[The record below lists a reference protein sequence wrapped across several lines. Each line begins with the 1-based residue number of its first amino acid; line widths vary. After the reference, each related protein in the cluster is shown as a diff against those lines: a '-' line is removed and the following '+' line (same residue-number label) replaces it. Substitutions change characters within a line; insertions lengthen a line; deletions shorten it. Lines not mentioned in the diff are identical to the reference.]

1 LKTLFFTATVVK
13 FEYFSSLNEFQIR
26 SYSAVLYMK
35 SEDKNMQLE
44 DIGKMIYL
52 LLSVLRI
59 LCA

>member
-1 LKTLFFTATVVK
+1 
-13 FEYFSSLNEFQIR
+13 
-26 SYSAVLYMK
+26 MK

-59 LCA
+59 FMCVILILLTIYLT